1 MTGVPEATELLA
13 LLTTAER
20 TVRRAVRE
28 AGIDLEVAV
37 AACAALA
44 GEYVALAAVARGVAV
59 APLLHEA
66 VGTLR
71 ERARAMGG
79 FYREV
84 RIPSLLGGLHGRRR

>member
-1 MTGVPEATELLA
+1 MTGVPETAELLA

-28 AGIDLEVAV
+28 AGIDPEAAA

-44 GEYVALAAVARGVAV
+44 GEYTALAAVAQGVAL
-59 APLLHEA
+59 APLLREA

-71 ERARAMGG
+71 ERARATALQASTHGG
-79 FYREV
+79 R
-84 RIPSLLGGLHGRRR
+84 PRRH

>member
-20 TVRRAVRE
+20 TVRRAVQE
-28 AGIDLEVAV
+28 AGIDPEVAA

-44 GEYVALAAVARGVAV
+44 GKYTALAAVAQGVAV
-59 APLLHEA
+59 APLLREA

-71 ERARAMGG
+71 ERARATALQASTHGG
-79 FYREV
+79 R
-84 RIPSLLGGLHGRRR
+84 PRRH